1 MTRPGDVPTM
11 LTMRASLTPMVV
23 AMALGVGGCGL
34 STTPFDPAM
43 SCQAVGGTY
52 SGGQCRA
59 GSASIERDR
68 ATAPVG
74 G

>member
-1 MTRPGDVPTM
+1 
-11 LTMRASLTPMVV
+11 MVV